1 MIILR
6 IIEWHLQPIP
16 DGDLGPRFNLCA
28 YSELPACSTARKN
41 VKDFIFKNV
50 IFDENSVFWRIS
62 YQMMLSSYKCNT
74 SLICKFSRKKH
85 QILASNFFNFIY
97 ALDYVQTGPKSYSS
111 YSGYKPS
118 HWRKSCLVLKSSL
131 KFQFCRD
138 FSLCLGHFWLIG
150 IQCEICIEPNNKKL

>member
-1 MIILR
+1 MT
-6 IIEWHLQPIP
+6 PP
-16 DGDLGPRFNLCA
+16 ADPRWRSGSHWFNLCA
-28 YSELPACSTARKN
+28 WYSVKN
-41 VKDFIFKNV
+41 VKVFIFKNV

-74 SLICKFSRKKH
+74 SLICKFSRKNIKSWH
-85 QILASNFFNFIY
+85 QKFFNFIY

-118 HWRKSCLVLKSSL
+118 HWRWKSCLVLKSSL